1 MSRPHAPH
9 GSHTPSDAREP
20 TTALYVHLPSD
31 MLNHRYKVLSVLKPR
46 IAKSEVM
53 LAFDNV
59 LDKHVALKII
69 RKEELTDY
77 ERWRVLR
84 ETDLLK
90 TLSHPN
96 IIRLENFIET
106 ETDFVIVLEY
116 MNDGDLFDLLQQS
129 GKLLPEQVRIIAVQ
143 IALALKYLHSRKV
156 IHRDIKPENVGIRQP
171 LASMANIPADITEA
185 IESSSSTTIPLTT
198 EEPSGSVDENEAWT
212 KVKLIDFSL
221 SRYAKDGRART
232 PCGTLGYMAPE
243 MMLVNLHE
251 CEYTSA
257 VDMWAFG
264 CLLYALLTGT
274 PPFEIGKMPESKQ
287 DVLVQFPESLWRDIP
302 ADAQQC
308 VRACLDPD
316 PGRRVTAARFLGMP
330 WFQEEEGEGE
340 GEGLE
345 HPVPV
350 HAQRAGSIA
359 DLLARYDVVEEVGK
373 RGGAGG
379 GGGGGAGVDPDAVYY
394 REPSPPPPGWYLP
407 ARLRTPSPGLYE
419 RLSRYDEEIA
429 RRREAAAKGEVVVGG
444 DKTVAEAVAEMYAG
458 KSFVVKVVAG
468 AGNYDEKVEVPI
480 YHA

>member
-1 MSRPHAPH
+1 
-9 GSHTPSDAREP
+9 
-20 TTALYVHLPSD
+20 
-31 MLNHRYKVLSVLKPR
+31 
-46 IAKSEVM
+46 M

-185 IESSSSTTIPLTT
+185 IESSSSTTTTPLTT

-316 PGRRVTAARFLGMP
+316 
-330 WFQEEEGEGE
+330 
-340 GEGLE
+340 
-345 HPVPV
+345 
-350 HAQRAGSIA
+350 
-359 DLLARYDVVEEVGK
+359 
-373 RGGAGG
+373 
-379 GGGGGAGVDPDAVYY
+379 AVYY

-407 ARLRTPSPGLYE
+407 TRLRTPSPGLYE